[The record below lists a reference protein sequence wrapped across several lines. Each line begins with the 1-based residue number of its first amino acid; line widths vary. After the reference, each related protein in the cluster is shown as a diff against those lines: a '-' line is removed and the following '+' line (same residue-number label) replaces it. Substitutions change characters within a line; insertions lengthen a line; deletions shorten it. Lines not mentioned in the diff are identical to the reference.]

1 MELMSMTS
9 RASIWSVMRM
19 TPISAAMEEPARPSM
34 MAVSTGPS
42 SRMRVRDTAEPSA
55 TEPANRTR
63 V

>member
-1 MELMSMTS
+1 MTS

-19 TPISAAMEEPARPSM
+19 TPISAAMEEPARPVSM

-42 SRMRVRDTAEPSA
+42 SRMRVRDTAEPSMA
-55 TEPANRTR
+55 TEPNCTR